1 MSSYIDVVHPE
12 RHAPYLDIPD
22 DVVDYLHY
30 LDFVK
35 LRSPRTVNGYYLDL
49 RGFFRYMMQRWQRVA
64 DDTPPEEIDLTGIT
78 TADIRTITKHDIFD
92 FLDHARSA
100 DNGPKAR
107 ARKLSALKGFF
118 NYMCTQVNRLPANPT
133 ENISLGS
140 PARALP
146 KYLTRDE
153 AVTLLS
159 NIQSDFYER
168 DYCILTL
175 FLNCGMRLAE
185 LVTIDMGDFR
195 DDTIRIVGK
204 GSKERLVYL
213 NDACLD
219 ALQRYKK
226 VRTSLPNLVDR
237 DALFVSKRTGKRLS
251 ARRIEQIVARCLQ
264 SAGLSGRGFSPHK
277 LRHTA
282 ATLMYQGGVDMLA
295 YSLIDTVVDSY
306 FGVIEQL
313 NDYAEKLED
322 KILGRPDPATLEGIH
337 QLKRCVSQLRRNLHP
352 LREVLGTLHRDAGDF
367 FRADIQLYIRDVYDH
382 TVHILESLED
392 LRDLATGLLDVY
404 LSTISHR
411 VNLEVRTLTV
421 VATIFMPATLIAGI
435 FGMNFREMPWLADPG
450 GFSYALG
457 CMGVIATIMLL
468 LFWRRRFV

>member
-49 RGFFRYMMQRWQRVA
+49 RGFFRYMMQRWQRAA
-64 DDTPPEEIDLTGIT
+64 DDTPPEEIVLTGIA
-78 TADIRTITKHDIFD
+78 TADIQTITKHDIFD

-118 NYMCTQVNRLPANPT
+118 NYMCTQVNRLPTNPT

-146 KYLTRDE
+146 KYLTQDE

-226 VRTSLPNLVDR
+226 VRASLPNLVDR

-251 ARRIEQIVARCLQ
+251 ARRVEQIVARCLQ

-277 LRHTA
+277 LRHSF
-282 ATLMYQGGVDMLA
+282 ATHLL
-295 YSLIDTVVDSY
+295 
-306 FGVIEQL
+306 
-313 NDYAEKLED
+313 
-322 KILGRPDPATLEGIH
+322 
-337 QLKRCVSQLRRNLHP
+337 
-352 LREVLGTLHRDAGDF
+352 DAG
-367 FRADIQLYIRDVYDH
+367 A
-382 TVHILESLED
+382 D
-392 LRDLATGLLDVY
+392 LRSVQEMLGHSSLATTQIYTHVSIERLKDEY
-404 LSTISHR
+404 MKAHPR
-411 VNLEVRTLTV
+411 AR
-421 VATIFMPATLIAGI
+421 
-435 FGMNFREMPWLADPG
+435 
-450 GFSYALG
+450 
-457 CMGVIATIMLL
+457 
-468 LFWRRRFV
+468 

>member
-64 DDTPPEEIDLTGIT
+64 DDTPPEEINLTGIA
-78 TADIRTITKHDIFD
+78 TADIQTITKHDIFD

-146 KYLTRDE
+146 KYLTQDE

-204 GSKERLVYL
+204 GNKERLVYL

-226 VRTSLPNLVDR
+226 VRASLPNLADR

-295 YSLIDTVVDSY
+295 LKEILGHENVSTTQIYTHINR
-306 FGVIEQL
+306 EQL
-313 NDYAEKLED
+313 KKAVAASPLATQKYVEQKPSVPGA
-322 KILGRPDPATLEGIH
+322 PDPHDGED
-337 QLKRCVSQLRRNLHP
+337 SP
-352 LREVLGTLHRDAGDF
+352 DSS
-367 FRADIQLYIRDVYDH
+367 
-382 TVHILESLED
+382 ES
-392 LRDLATGLLDVY
+392 R
-404 LSTISHR
+404 
-411 VNLEVRTLTV
+411 
-421 VATIFMPATLIAGI
+421 
-435 FGMNFREMPWLADPG
+435 
-450 GFSYALG
+450 
-457 CMGVIATIMLL
+457 
-468 LFWRRRFV
+468 

>member
-64 DDTPPEEIDLTGIT
+64 DDTPPEEIDLTGIA

-146 KYLTRDE
+146 KYLTQDE

-226 VRTSLPNLVDR
+226 VRASLPNLADR

-295 YSLIDTVVDSY
+295 LKEILGHENVSTTQIYTHINR
-306 FGVIEQL
+306 EQL
-313 NDYAEKLED
+313 KKAVAAS
-322 KILGRPDPATLEGIH
+322 P
-337 QLKRCVSQLRRNLHP
+337 
-352 LREVLGTLHRDAGDF
+352 
-367 FRADIQLYIRDVYDH
+367 
-382 TVHILESLED
+382 
-392 LRDLATGLLDVY
+392 LATQKYVEQKPSVPDAPD
-404 LSTISHR
+404 SHDGEDSPDGSESR
-411 VNLEVRTLTV
+411 
-421 VATIFMPATLIAGI
+421 
-435 FGMNFREMPWLADPG
+435 
-450 GFSYALG
+450 
-457 CMGVIATIMLL
+457 
-468 LFWRRRFV
+468 

>member
-213 NDACLD
+213 NDASLD

-226 VRTSLPNLVDR
+226 VRTSLPNLVD
-237 DALFVSKRTGKRLS
+237 L
-251 ARRIEQIVARCLQ
+251 
-264 SAGLSGRGFSPHK
+264 
-277 LRHTA
+277 
-282 ATLMYQGGVDMLA
+282 
-295 YSLIDTVVDSY
+295 SLI
-306 FGVIEQL
+306 
-313 NDYAEKLED
+313 
-322 KILGRPDPATLEGIH
+322 
-337 QLKRCVSQLRRNLHP
+337 
-352 LREVLGTLHRDAGDF
+352 
-367 FRADIQLYIRDVYDH
+367 
-382 TVHILESLED
+382 HI
-392 LRDLATGLLDVY
+392 
-404 LSTISHR
+404 
-411 VNLEVRTLTV
+411 
-421 VATIFMPATLIAGI
+421 
-435 FGMNFREMPWLADPG
+435 
-450 GFSYALG
+450 
-457 CMGVIATIMLL
+457 
-468 LFWRRRFV
+468 

>member
-78 TADIRTITKHDIFD
+78 TADIRTITKHDIFE
-92 FLDHARSA
+92 
-100 DNGPKAR
+100 
-107 ARKLSALKGFF
+107 
-118 NYMCTQVNRLPANPT
+118 VNRLPANPT

-213 NDACLD
+213 N
-219 ALQRYKK
+219 
-226 VRTSLPNLVDR
+226 
-237 DALFVSKRTGKRLS
+237 G
-251 ARRIEQIVARCLQ
+251 
-264 SAGLSGRGFSPHK
+264 
-277 LRHTA
+277 
-282 ATLMYQGGVDMLA
+282 
-295 YSLIDTVVDSY
+295 
-306 FGVIEQL
+306 
-313 NDYAEKLED
+313 
-322 KILGRPDPATLEGIH
+322 
-337 QLKRCVSQLRRNLHP
+337 P
-352 LREVLGTLHRDAGDF
+352 L
-367 FRADIQLYIRDVYDH
+367 
-382 TVHILESLED
+382 
-392 LRDLATGLLDVY
+392 
-404 LSTISHR
+404 
-411 VNLEVRTLTV
+411 
-421 VATIFMPATLIAGI
+421 
-435 FGMNFREMPWLADPG
+435 
-450 GFSYALG
+450 
-457 CMGVIATIMLL
+457 
-468 LFWRRRFV
+468 

>member
-64 DDTPPEEIDLTGIT
+64 DDTPPEEINLTGIT

-146 KYLTRDE
+146 KYLTQDE

-226 VRTSLPNLVDR
+226 VRASLPNLADR

-295 YSLIDTVVDSY
+295 LKEILGHENVSTTQIYTHINR
-306 FGVIEQL
+306 EQL
-313 NDYAEKLED
+313 KKAVAASPLATQKYVEQKPSVPGA
-322 KILGRPDPATLEGIH
+322 PDPHDGED
-337 QLKRCVSQLRRNLHP
+337 SP
-352 LREVLGTLHRDAGDF
+352 DSS
-367 FRADIQLYIRDVYDH
+367 
-382 TVHILESLED
+382 ES
-392 LRDLATGLLDVY
+392 R
-404 LSTISHR
+404 
-411 VNLEVRTLTV
+411 
-421 VATIFMPATLIAGI
+421 
-435 FGMNFREMPWLADPG
+435 
-450 GFSYALG
+450 
-457 CMGVIATIMLL
+457 
-468 LFWRRRFV
+468 

>member
-64 DDTPPEEIDLTGIT
+64 DDTPPEEIVLTGIT
-78 TADIRTITKHDIFD
+78 TADIQTITKHDVFD

-146 KYLTRDE
+146 KYLTQDE

-204 GSKERLVYL
+204 GNKERLVYL

-226 VRTSLPNLVDR
+226 VRASLPNLADR

-295 YSLIDTVVDSY
+295 LKEILGHENVSTTQIYTHINR
-306 FGVIEQL
+306 EQL
-313 NDYAEKLED
+313 KKAVAAS
-322 KILGRPDPATLEGIH
+322 P
-337 QLKRCVSQLRRNLHP
+337 
-352 LREVLGTLHRDAGDF
+352 
-367 FRADIQLYIRDVYDH
+367 
-382 TVHILESLED
+382 
-392 LRDLATGLLDVY
+392 LATQKYVEQKPSVPD
-404 LSTISHR
+404 TPDSHDGEDSPDGSESR
-411 VNLEVRTLTV
+411 
-421 VATIFMPATLIAGI
+421 
-435 FGMNFREMPWLADPG
+435 
-450 GFSYALG
+450 
-457 CMGVIATIMLL
+457 
-468 LFWRRRFV
+468 